1 MCSPFVGFPSPHNM
15 INTRRFVYLEGNKN
29 GSPYVS
35 SKLAIK
41 EILLNTLIFITK
53 TTLETSLPPFSQG
66 YL

>member
-1 MCSPFVGFPSPHNM
+1 M
-15 INTRRFVYLEGNKN
+15 INTRRFVYLEGNEN